1 MRDIKTVAKTQPF
14 RVYLLGKFYLGVVVV
29 VVVVVEEAEVM
40 MIMING
46 TAMF

>member
-29 VVVVVEEAEVM
+29 VVVVEEAEVM